1 MVVNHVIGGCFD
13 LWNKR
18 KIWNK
23 RETGFLD
30 NLLFQHVVSDEN
42 LKTGG
47 YGGGQKQRSA
57 STVDAYLAIERIAGR
72 HTHHPVAIAVMVL
85 LSQGN
90 LAVKHVVTVRLLPWL
105 LKEIKR
111 QKGRKGEEVRGKTR
125 CKNFVEVVFVSS
137 HEMTMWNDVSKCRP
151 CVQHD

>member
-1 MVVNHVIGGCFD
+1 M
-13 LWNKR
+13 
-18 KIWNK
+18 
-23 RETGFLD
+23 
-30 NLLFQHVVSDEN
+30 VSDEN

-85 LSQGN
+85 LSQGT
-90 LAVKHVVTVRLLPWL
+90 LAVKHVVSVRLLL

-111 QKGRKGEEVRGKTR
+111 QKERKGEEVRGKTR

-137 HEMTMWNDVSKCRP
+137 HEMTM
-151 CVQHD
+151 